1 MLLHATI
8 SLFVVYIYSLT
19 FFYFSIFAAL
29 MSEPEPEPQKV
40 MEPPHYLKPIA
51 GLDVVEGKSAE
62 FEAIVAGQPPPEV
75 TWFREGHQI
84 TDSDDFKITREGN
97 KSVLL
102 IKEVFP
108 EDSGIF
114 TCRATNPA
122 GVAECSAE
130 LFVEGKYE

>member
-1 MLLHATI
+1 
-8 SLFVVYIYSLT
+8 
-19 FFYFSIFAAL
+19 
-29 MSEPEPEPQKV
+29 
-40 MEPPHYLKPIA
+40 PPRYLKPIT
-51 GLDVVEGKSAE
+51 GLDVVEGKSAQ

-84 TDSDDFKITREGN
+84 TDSQEFKITREGN
-97 KSVLL
+97 KSVLV

-130 LFVEGKYE
+130 LFKVVKRTSGTPPKFIKPIQPCVVREGDTCSFTATITGAPQP

>member
-1 MLLHATI
+1 
-8 SLFVVYIYSLT
+8 
-19 FFYFSIFAAL
+19 
-29 MSEPEPEPQKV
+29 
-40 MEPPHYLKPIA
+40 MEPPRYLKPIA
-51 GLDVVEGKSAE
+51 GLDVVQGKPAQ

-84 TDSDDFKITREGN
+84 TDSEEFKILREGN
-97 KSVLL
+97 KSVLV

-130 LFVEGKYE
+130 LFVEGRFFNFV